1 MANAY
6 PILQSGFISGV
17 DERLS
22 KPDTEANLMNDYML
36 VSPHLKVN
44 NPFFFSKDVC
54 KLFSD
59 WFGDPSIMNQFEFRA
74 QVLKEAMWWFSIG
87 DRKEI
92 NLKGNF
98 LQWLKLQEN
107 NPTVSDLHMQFLNDT
122 IDFILTGKRSLTV
135 WQWYSLIKADTTSL
149 QAKPTTFAAKR
160 LTENYRG
167 LFDNES
173 IVQQWVSQPYGYED
187 LITTLFV
194 ILGER
199 TAITTVNTKHA
210 G

>member
-1 MANAY
+1 MANAF

-22 KPDTEANLMNDYML
+22 KPDTEANLINDYIL
-36 VSPHLKVN
+36 LRPDLKVN
-44 NPFFFSKDVC
+44 NPYFFSKDIGQ
-54 KLFSD
+54 LFSD
-59 WFGDPSIMNQFEFRA
+59 WFGNPSLMNNFEFRA

-87 DRKEI
+87 DRKEA

-107 NPTVSDLHMQFLNDT
+107 NPTVSELHMQFLRDT
-122 IDFILTGKRSLTV
+122 ISFILTGQRDLTV
-135 WQWYSLIKADTTSL
+135 WQWFPLIKADTTTL
-149 QAKPTTFAAKR
+149 QAKPASAASLFMTQR
-160 LTENYRG
+160 YMEV
-167 LFDNES
+167 FDNES
-173 IVQQWVSQPYGYED
+173 IVQKWVSQKFGYED
-187 LITTLFV
+187 LLTTLFIV
-194 ILGER
+194 LGER